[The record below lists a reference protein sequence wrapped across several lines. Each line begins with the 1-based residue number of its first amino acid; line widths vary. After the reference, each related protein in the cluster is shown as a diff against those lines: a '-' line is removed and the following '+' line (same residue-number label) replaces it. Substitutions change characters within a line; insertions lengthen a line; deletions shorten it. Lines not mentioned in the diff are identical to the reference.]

1 MEPGFLKGFAIAFL
15 LSLQKIIPMLQS
27 MTGFGKASCQWNHKS
42 ISIEIRCL
50 NSKQLD
56 ANLRLPNLYK
66 EKEGML
72 RNLIS
77 QHLVRGKAD
86 VVVTVES
93 TNGDTGF
100 SLNKGLIKK
109 YYQEISELKNELN
122 AQDNSDIL
130 AAILRF
136 PEVLKTSNDELIP
149 EEWEALN
156 QAFLEAIEKTIAFRK
171 QEGLALE
178 NDINLRIDMI
188 EKLMAEIAP
197 YEAERIQAIKNRLQ
211 KGLEDMAET
220 LQGDSN
226 RFEQELI
233 YYLEKL
239 DITEEKTRLTKHLE
253 HFRNT
258 IHQEDANG
266 RKLGFI
272 AQEMGREINTIG
284 SKASHAPIQKIVVQ
298 MKDELEKIKEQL
310 LNIL

>member
-1 MEPGFLKGFAIAFL
+1 
-15 LSLQKIIPMLQS
+15 MLQS
-27 MTGFGKASCQWNHKS
+27 MTGFGKASCQWNHKN

-56 ANLRLPNLYK
+56 VNLRLPNLYK
-66 EKEGML
+66 EKEGVL

-77 QHLVRGKAD
+77 QHIIRGKAD
-86 VVVTVES
+86 VVVNMES

-109 YYQEISELKNELN
+109 YYQEISELRNELN
-122 AQDNSDIL
+122 TNDNSDIL

-156 QAFLEAIEKTIAFRK
+156 QAFMEAIVKTISFRN

-178 NDINLRIDMI
+178 NDISLRIEGI
-188 EKLMAEIAP
+188 EVLLGEIEP
-197 YEAERIQAIKNRLQ
+197 HEAERIQSVKNRLQ
-211 KGLEDMAET
+211 KGLEDMADT
-220 LQGDSN
+220 LQSDPN

-233 YYLEKL
+233 YYIEKL

-258 IHQEDANG
+258 MQQEDANG

-284 SKASHAPIQKIVVQ
+284 SKASYAPMQKIVVQ